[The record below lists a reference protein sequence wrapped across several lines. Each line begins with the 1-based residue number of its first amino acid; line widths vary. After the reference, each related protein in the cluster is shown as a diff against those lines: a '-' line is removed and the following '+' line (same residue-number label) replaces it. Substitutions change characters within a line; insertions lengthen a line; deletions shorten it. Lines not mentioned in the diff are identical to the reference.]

1 MEGKMNQ
8 YLEHYISN
16 KITPVKQDI
25 SDLEEHFHRR
35 IALYKTLGVP
45 PLLFQDKIVL
55 EVGPGGGYNPL
66 VTQSLKLKQYDLVEP
81 NNYAIDNINSIF
93 QKYSIDASNIN
104 IYNLMLEN
112 FSTTIKYDII
122 ICEGMVH
129 GLHNKNEILK
139 KFDYLLKP
147 NGILIIT
154 CIDEIAYLFE
164 ILRYFIASKLV
175 TNKNTFDEK
184 LDTFEEAF
192 TSHLNTLKG
201 MSRFKR
207 DWCADNLMG
216 TMHFNYNFS
225 FKESIEF
232 FKNKYTF
239 YNSSPN
245 MFTEYRW
252 YKEVPNELSLY
263 NEYFLEQFSKKRHN
277 LLHYEVIEKDRKAEL
292 NNDLVAL
299 CKEIFE
305 YIEDS
310 VINKKDRDKDIS
322 SVLSKICDN
331 ISGFSIQNSIA
342 YKAIREINELIMNQQ
357 YTVDVVANQYENFQR
372 SFGRGAFYI
381 SMIKEVTNA
390 EK

>member
-1 MEGKMNQ
+1 
-8 YLEHYISN
+8 
-16 KITPVKQDI
+16 
-25 SDLEEHFHRR
+25 
-35 IALYKTLGVP
+35 
-45 PLLFQDKIVL
+45 
-55 EVGPGGGYNPL
+55 
-66 VTQSLKLKQYDLVEP
+66 
-81 NNYAIDNINSIF
+81 
-93 QKYSIDASNIN
+93 
-104 IYNLMLEN
+104 
-112 FSTTIKYDII
+112 
-122 ICEGMVH
+122 
-129 GLHNKNEILK
+129 
-139 KFDYLLKP
+139 
-147 NGILIIT
+147 
-154 CIDEIAYLFE
+154 
-164 ILRYFIASKLV
+164 
-175 TNKNTFDEK
+175 
-184 LDTFEEAF
+184 
-192 TSHLNTLKG
+192 
-201 MSRFKR
+201 
-207 DWCADNLMG
+207 
-216 TMHFNYNFS
+216 
-225 FKESIEF
+225 
-232 FKNKYTF
+232 
-239 YNSSPN
+239 

-342 YKAIREINELIMNQQ
+342 YKDIREINELIMNQQ